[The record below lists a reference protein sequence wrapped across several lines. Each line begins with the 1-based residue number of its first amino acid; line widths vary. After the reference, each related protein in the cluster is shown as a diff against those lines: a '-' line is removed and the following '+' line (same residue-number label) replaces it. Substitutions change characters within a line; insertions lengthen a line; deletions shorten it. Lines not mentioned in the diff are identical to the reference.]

1 MKGKINKRGKGFKG
15 CLQYIFSVKKDKED
29 KPAPDFICSNM
40 FGENIKEL
48 SQEFNQTRNI
58 RQDIDK
64 PVWHTSLSL
73 TPEEAK
79 LPPEKWQEIAE
90 NYLEKMGFDLANNQ
104 YVVVRHNDTEKDHI
118 HILANRVGL
127 DGTVWAGK
135 FEALKSIDVCQEL
148 EKSHGLTITKGLD
161 RSDKPD
167 VKTPTKEE
175 IEMGLREGKRPP
187 RMVLQDTISEALA
200 DKPDTA
206 SFLDRLEAAGISVA
220 FNKASTGRIS
230 GVSFG
235 YAGIHFKG
243 SQLGKKFGWNKI
255 AEVLNYEQ
263 DRDFT
268 YIRDVNTTADVTA
281 VEQSQQPAAGAEPG
295 ITEQPAVEAVGVRP
309 GRAGNDYGTSD
320 RSPGHNREISE
331 SSPTSIPE
339 IGSGVRPDSNQE
351 QRLFKQPK
359 RVYEGSLE
367 RIKSSILRFRESVR
381 SSKKIRNEPY
391 QKQNIHRGSFFNHR
405 FGSRSI
411 GRILDYAEAAANSF
425 RQQSSSSL
433 HNPSNEKVRDL
444 KLRLGLIKP
453 EPVKAAKVVSKPIEK
468 EKELMKPIEEKKQDL
483 ILVNI
488 KDRPDKPKI
497 KRMVISHYETKP
509 ENYYDKKNGKLR
521 TKFIQVPVYKE
532 E

>member
-15 CLQYIFSVKKDKED
+15 CLQYIFSVKEDKED

-58 RQDIDK
+58 RPDIDK

-148 EKSHGLTITKGLD
+148 EKSHSLTITKGLN

-206 SFLDRLEAAGISVA
+206 SFLERMEATGITVV

-268 YIRDVNTTADVTA
+268 HIRDVNTTADVTA
-281 VEQSQQPAAGAEPG
+281 VEAVEQPDPGLNPG
-295 ITEQPAVEAVGVRP
+295 ITEQPAVEGIRD
-309 GRAGNDYGTSD
+309 GFRGTGNDYGTPD
-320 RSPGHNREISE
+320 RSPSYNREISE

-339 IGSGVRPDSNQE
+339 ISPRTGSDSNQE
-351 QRLFKQPK
+351 QRLFKQSK

-381 SSKKIRNEPY
+381 SSKKIRNEPHK
-391 QKQNIHRGSFFNHR
+391 KQSIDSSRLFNHR

-411 GRILDYAEAAANSF
+411 GRILDYAETAADSF
-425 RQQSSSSL
+425 RQQSSSGL
-433 HNPSNEKVRDL
+433 YNPSNEKIRAL

-453 EPVKAAKVVSKPIEK
+453 EPVKIEPKPIQK
-468 EKELMKPIEEKKQDL
+468 EMEPLKPIAEEKQKQDL
-483 ILVNI
+483 IQQ
-488 KDRPDKPKI
+488 KPEKETAKI
-497 KRMVISHYETKP
+497 KKMVISHYTTKV
-509 ENYYDKKNGKLR
+509 ENYYKRGMLKTRLV
-521 TKFIQVPVYKE
+521 QVPVYKE

>member
-1 MKGKINKRGKGFKG
+1 MKSKINKRGKGFKG
-15 CLQYIFSVKKDKED
+15 CLQYIFSIKKDKED

-48 SQEFNQTRNI
+48 TQEFTQTRNI
-58 RQDIDK
+58 RQDVDK

-73 TPEEAK
+73 TPEEEK
-79 LPPEKWQEIAE
+79 LGPEKWQEIAE

-118 HILANRVGL
+118 HILANRIGL

-206 SFLDRLEAAGISVA
+206 SFLDRLEDAGISVA

-268 YIRDVNTTADVTA
+268 HIRDVNTTADVTA
-281 VEQSQQPAAGAEPG
+281 VEAVEQPDPGVNPG
-295 ITEQPAVEAVGVRP
+295 ITEQPAVESIGDGF
-309 GRAGNDYGTSD
+309 GRTSNDYGTSD
-320 RSPGHNREISE
+320 RSVDHNGGVSE
-331 SSPTSIPE
+331 QSATSIPE
-339 IGSGVRPDSNQE
+339 ISPRTRSDSYQE
-351 QRLFKQPK
+351 QRIFSKPK
-359 RVYEGSLE
+359 TNYVRSLE
-367 RIKSSILRFRESVR
+367 RIKSSILRFKESVK
-381 SSKKIRNEPY
+381 SNKKIRNEPHK
-391 QKQNIHRGSFFNHR
+391 KQSIDSSRLFNHR

-411 GRILDYAEAAANSF
+411 GRILDYAETAADSF
-425 RQQSSSSL
+425 RQQSSSGL
-433 HNPSNEKVRDL
+433 YNPSNEKIKAL

-453 EPVKAAKVVSKPIEK
+453 EPVKTEPKPIQK
-468 EKELMKPIEEKKQDL
+468 EMEPLKPIAEEKQKQDL
-483 ILVNI
+483 IQQ
-488 KDRPDKPKI
+488 KPEKETAKI
-497 KRMVISHYETKP
+497 KKMVISHYTTKT
-509 ENYYDKKNGKLR
+509 ENYYKRGVLKTRLV
-521 TKFIQVPVYKE
+521 QVPVYKE
-532 E
+532 EE

>member
-15 CLQYIFSVKKDKED
+15 CLQYIFSVKEDKED

-58 RQDIDK
+58 RQDIEK

-79 LPPEKWQEIAE
+79 LSPEKWQEIAE

-118 HILANRVGL
+118 HILANRIGL
-127 DGTVWAGK
+127 DGTVFGGGL
-135 FEALKSIDVCQEL
+135 EALKSIDICQEL
-148 EKSHGLTITKGLD
+148 EKIHGLTITKGLN

-268 YIRDVNTTADVTA
+268 HIRDVNTTADVTA

-309 GRAGNDYGTSD
+309 GRAGNDYGTTD
-320 RSPGHNREISE
+320 RGSIDNRELSE
-331 SSPTSIPE
+331 QSTTSIPE
-339 IGSGVRPDSNQE
+339 IGTGTRTDSNQE
-351 QRLFKQPK
+351 QRVFDKPK
-359 RVYEGSLE
+359 ENYGRSLE
-367 RIKSSILRFRESVR
+367 RIKSSILRFKESVK
-381 SSKKIRNEPY
+381 SNKKVRNEPHK
-391 QKQNIHRGSFFNHR
+391 KQNIYRGSFSNNR
-405 FGSRSI
+405 LISRSI
-411 GRILDYAEAAANSF
+411 NRILDYAETAADSF
-425 RQQSSSSL
+425 RQQSSSGL
-433 HNPSNEKVRDL
+433 YNPSNEKIRAL

-453 EPVKAAKVVSKPIEK
+453 EPVKIEPKSIKK
-468 EKELMKPIEEKKQDL
+468 EKEPLKPIAEEKQKQKQDL
-483 ILVNI
+483 IQE
-488 KDRPDKPKI
+488 KPEKETAKI
-497 KRMVISHYETKP
+497 KKMVISHYTTKT
-509 ENYYDKKNGKLR
+509 ENYYKRGVLKTR
-521 TKFIQVPVYKE
+521 IVQVPVYKE
-532 E
+532 EE

>member
-1 MKGKINKRGKGFKG
+1 MKSKIKRGKGFKC
-15 CLQYIFSVKKDKED
+15 CLQYIFSLKKDKED

-48 SQEFNQTRNI
+48 TQEFTQTRNI
-58 RQDIDK
+58 RPDIDK

-73 TPEEAK
+73 TPEEEK
-79 LPPEKWQEIAE
+79 LGPEKWQEIAE

-135 FEALKSIDVCQEL
+135 FEALNSIDVCQEL

-175 IEMGLREGKRPP
+175 IEMGLREGSRPP
-187 RMVLQDTISEALA
+187 RIVLQDTITEAMA

-206 SFLDRLEAAGISVA
+206 SFLERMETAGITVA

-268 YIRDVNTTADVTA
+268 HIRDINTTIDTA
-281 VEQSQQPAAGAEPG
+281 RVEGAESAGPVA
-295 ITEQPAVEAVGVRP
+295 EQPSSTLTTDAERNPSFENRNVGDNSARL
-309 GRAGNDYGTSD
+309 GNNIGTSD
-320 RSPGHNREISE
+320 RISIDYNESLPGTGLN
-331 SSPTSIPE
+331 
-339 IGSGVRPDSNQE
+339 SGQE
-351 QRLFKQPK
+351 QN
-359 RVYEGSLE
+359 VY
-367 RIKSSILRFRESVR
+367 RK
-381 SSKKIRNEPY
+381 P
-391 QKQNIHRGSFFNHR
+391 KQNNSNSINRLKDRISRLKKDFKRKSKSRWNTSGSKNNNR
-405 FGSRSI
+405 FVGINNGIIGGSVS
-411 GRILDYAEAAANSF
+411 RILDYAETAINNV
-425 RQQSSSSL
+425 RQSSRSDL
-433 HNPSNEKVRDL
+433 HITGNEKIRAL
-444 KLRLGLIKP
+444 KLRLGIIKP
-453 EPVKAAKVVSKPIEK
+453 TSPTT
-468 EKELMKPIEEKKQDL
+468 
-483 ILVNI
+483 
-488 KDRPDKPKI
+488 
-497 KRMVISHYETKP
+497 TKP
-509 ENYYDKKNGKLR
+509 TTGTGSGTTTGGGTGGRTRRKDTEDIALERQKEMAKKLEKALKRDVEQENQRVTINKKNMKIGS
-521 TKFIQVPVYKE
+521 T
-532 E
+532 

>member
-1 MKGKINKRGKGFKG
+1 MKSKINKRGKGFKG

-29 KPAPDFICSNM
+29 KPVPDFICSNM

-48 SQEFNQTRNI
+48 TQEFTQTRNI
-58 RQDIDK
+58 RPDVDK

-73 TPEEAK
+73 TPEEEK
-79 LPPEKWQEIAE
+79 LGPEKWQEIAE

-175 IEMGLREGKRPP
+175 IEMGLRQNTKPP
-187 RMVLQDTISEALA
+187 RIVLQDTITEALA

-206 SFLDRLEAAGISVA
+206 SFLERMEAAGVSVA

-268 YIRDVNTTADVTA
+268 HIRDINTTADITA
-281 VEQSQQPAAGAEPG
+281 VEAVEQPDPGVNPG
-295 ITEQPAVEAVGVRP
+295 ITEQPAVESIGDGF
-309 GRAGNDYGTSD
+309 GRIGNDYGTSD
-320 RSPGHNREISE
+320 RSPSNNGGVSE
-331 SSPTSIPE
+331 QSATSIPE
-339 IGSGVRPDSNQE
+339 ISPRTRSDSYQE
-351 QRLFKQPK
+351 QRIFSKPK
-359 RVYEGSLE
+359 TNYVRSLE
-367 RIKSSILRFRESVR
+367 RIKSSILRFKESVK
-381 SSKKIRNEPY
+381 SNKKIRNEPHK
-391 QKQNIHRGSFFNHR
+391 KQSIDSSRLFNHR

-411 GRILDYAEAAANSF
+411 GRILDYAETAADSF
-425 RQQSSSSL
+425 RQQSSSGL
-433 HNPSNEKVRDL
+433 YNPSNEKIRAL

-453 EPVKAAKVVSKPIEK
+453 EPVKTEPKQKEMEPLKPIA
-468 EKELMKPIEEKKQDL
+468 EEKQKQDL
-483 ILVNI
+483 IQQ
-488 KDRPDKPKI
+488 KPEKETAKI
-497 KRMVISHYETKP
+497 KKMVISHYTTKT
-509 ENYYDKKNGKLR
+509 ENYYKRGVLKTRLV
-521 TKFIQVPVYKE
+521 QVPVYKE
-532 E
+532 EE